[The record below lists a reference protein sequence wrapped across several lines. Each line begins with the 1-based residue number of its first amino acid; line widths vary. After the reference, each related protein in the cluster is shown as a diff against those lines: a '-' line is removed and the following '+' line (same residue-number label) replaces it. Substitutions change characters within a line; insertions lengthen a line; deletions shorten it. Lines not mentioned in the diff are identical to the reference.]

1 MIFTELFELVEKKFG
16 YDFLDEVIEGA
27 ELANDGAYTATGNY
41 SFDELVKIV
50 TILSEKSSIPIPT
63 LLEVYG
69 EHLFPKLITIFST
82 FNHNSSVIEFI
93 AHVEDYIHIEVKK
106 LYPDAELPSF
116 DILSQDENAIV
127 FNYISKKRLHHLAKG
142 LIVGAGKYFD
152 EEIEIKI
159 VELGEDIRMT
169 VSKI

>member
-1 MIFTELFELVEKKFG
+1 MIFTELFELVEQKFG

-27 ELANDGAYTATGNY
+27 QLANDGAYTATGNY
-41 SFDELVKIV
+41 PFDDLIKIA

-82 FNHNSSVIEFI
+82 FDHNSSVIEFI
-93 AHVEDYIHIEVKK
+93 SHVEDYIHIEVKK
-106 LYPDAELPSF
+106 LYPEAELPSF
-116 DILSQDENAIV
+116 DILSKDEHSIV
-127 FNYISKKRLHHLAKG
+127 FNYISKKRLQHLAKG
-142 LIVGAGKYFD
+142 LIVGAGKYFK
-152 EEIEIKI
+152 EEITIEIT
-159 VELGEDIRMT
+159 EQGEDIRIT